1 MLLSRKHLGMKVSLK
16 EILSKLTIEMLFRKE
31 IL

>member
-1 MLLSRKHLGMKVSLK
+1 MLLSRKHLGMKVFLK
-16 EILSKLTIEMLFRKE
+16 EILSKLTTEMLLRKE

>member
-1 MLLSRKHLGMKVSLK
+1 MLLSRKHLGMKVFFL
-16 EILSKLTIEMLFRKE
+16 EILSKLTIEVLLRKE